1 MGKFASLL
9 EGLDVPDL
17 FHISKPGHPVQ
28 LSVPLINLPYSVK
41 IISIDSMTRSSFA
54 LVIE

>member
-28 LSVPLINLPYSVK
+28 LSVPLINLLCKNYQYRFH
-41 IISIDSMTRSSFA
+41 D
-54 LVIE
+54 